1 MIGKKTL
8 DVNPIPAAEV
18 KEILE
23 EFSEKNELSYEQNL
37 TLAHVTNF
45 QKLPLEDTEKL
56 IEELESIVKT
66 KYAIRI
72 ADLMPKDIADLR
84 LIFAKEKFPMK
95 KDEMEDVLKIL
106 NKYQKIIY
114 SRLQNYLFVEYM

>member
-56 IEELESIVKT
+56 IKELESIVKT

-72 ADLMPKDIADLR
+72 ADLMPKDLADLR

-106 NKYQKIIY
+106 NKYQ
-114 SRLQNYLFVEYM
+114 VEE

>member
-106 NKYQKIIY
+106 NKY
-114 SRLQNYLFVEYM
+114 RVEE

>member
-56 IEELESIVKT
+56 IKELESIVKT

-72 ADLMPKDIADLR
+72 ADLMPKDPADLR

-106 NKYQKIIY
+106 NKYQ
-114 SRLQNYLFVEYM
+114 VEE

>member
-56 IEELESIVKT
+56 IKELESIVKT

-106 NKYQKIIY
+106 NKYQ
-114 SRLQNYLFVEYM
+114 VEE

>member
-45 QKLPLEDTEKL
+45 QKLALEDTEKL
-56 IEELESIVKT
+56 IKELESIVKT

-72 ADLMPKDIADLR
+72 ADLMPKDLADLR

-106 NKYQKIIY
+106 NKYQ
-114 SRLQNYLFVEYM
+114 VEE

>member
-1 MIGKKTL
+1 MIGKNTL
-8 DVNPIPAAEV
+8 DVHPVPAAEV

-45 QKLPLEDTEKL
+45 QKLSLEDTKKL
-56 IEELESIVKT
+56 IEELEEIVKT

-72 ADLMPKDIADLR
+72 ADLMPKDLADLR
-84 LIFAKEKFPMK
+84 LIFAKEKFPIK
-95 KDEMEDVLKIL
+95 KEEMEEILKIL
-106 NKYQKIIY
+106 DKYE
-114 SRLQNYLFVEYM
+114 VEE

>member
-23 EFSEKNELSYEQNL
+23 EKKKKNELSYEQNL

-56 IEELESIVKT
+56 IKELESIVKT

-72 ADLMPKDIADLR
+72 ADIMPKDLAGLR
-84 LIFAKEKFPMK
+84 LIVAKEKKTMK
-95 KDEMEDVLKIL
+95 KYDSDTDRK
-106 NKYQKIIY
+106 
-114 SRLQNYLFVEYM
+114 F

>member
-72 ADLMPKDIADLR
+72 ADLMPKDLADLR

-106 NKYQKIIY
+106 NKYQ
-114 SRLQNYLFVEYM
+114 VEE

>member
-45 QKLPLEDTEKL
+45 
-56 IEELESIVKT
+56 KT
-66 KYAIRI
+66 SFRRYRKINQRIRI
-72 ADLMPKDIADLR
+72 YCKN
-84 LIFAKEKFPMK
+84 
-95 KDEMEDVLKIL
+95 KIC
-106 NKYQKIIY
+106 NTN
-114 SRLQNYLFVEYM
+114 S

>member
-106 NKYQKIIY
+106 NKYQ
-114 SRLQNYLFVEYM
+114 VEE

>member
-72 ADLMPKDIADLR
+72 ADLMPKDPADLR

-106 NKYQKIIY
+106 NKYQ
-114 SRLQNYLFVEYM
+114 VEE

>member
-56 IEELESIVKT
+56 IKELESIVKT

-72 ADLMPKDIADLR
+72 ADLMPKDLADLR
-84 LIFAKEKFPMK
+84 LIFAKEATHIEK
-95 KDEMEDVLKIL
+95 EQMEDIL
-106 NKYQKIIY
+106 EILDQYTII
-114 SRLQNYLFVEYM
+114 E

>member
-56 IEELESIVKT
+56 IKELESIVKT

-72 ADLMPKDIADLR
+72 ADLMRKDLADLR

-95 KDEMEDVLKIL
+95 KDEMENVLKIL
-106 NKYQKIIY
+106 NKYQ
-114 SRLQNYLFVEYM
+114 VEE